1 MASAIMINNIND
13 SNARE
18 RLRKIT
24 RMEGGKSAPLGKSTN
39 DESLSSS
46 NSSAMN
52 YSRKSRM
59 RTDSDSGI
67 QISPLPVI
75 LINEESYSKGSY
87 SDSRETKP
95 SRGNMDNNEGESI
108 IETSNAVSS
117 FPSASY
123 DIENQPHQP
132 IYDAGYQVLDILSR
146 EIYILEMYR
155 INQNVK

>member
-75 LINEESYSKGSY
+75 LINEERYSKGSY
-87 SDSRETKP
+87 SDSHEPK
-95 SRGNMDNNEGESI
+95 SSSGDMDNNNGESV
-108 IETSNAVSS
+108 IETSNVVSS
-117 FPSASY
+117 FHSASY

-132 IYDAGYQVLDILSR
+132 IYDAGYQVLNMLSR
-146 EIYILEMYR
+146 QIYILE
-155 INQNVK
+155 I

>member
-1 MASAIMINNIND
+1 MASAILINN

-24 RMEGGKSAPLGKSTN
+24 RMEGGKPTPLGKPTN

-75 LINEESYSKGSY
+75 LINEESSSKGSY
-87 SDSRETKP
+87 SDLLKP
-95 SRGNMDNNEGESI
+95 KSSSGKMDSNKVESV
-108 IETSNAVSS
+108 IETGNAVSS
-117 FPSASY
+117 FPSTSY

-132 IYDAGYQVLDILSR
+132 IYDAGYQVLNILSR
-146 EIYILEMYR
+146 EIYILE
-155 INQNVK
+155 I

>member
-1 MASAIMINNIND
+1 MASAIMINDIND

-24 RMEGGKSAPLGKSTN
+24 RMEGGKSAPLGKPTN

-75 LINEESYSKGSY
+75 LINEERYSKGSY
-87 SDSRETKP
+87 SDSHEPK
-95 SRGNMDNNEGESI
+95 SSSGNMDNNNGESV
-108 IETSNAVSS
+108 IETSNVVSS
-117 FPSASY
+117 FHSASY

-146 EIYILEMYR
+146 EIYILEM
-155 INQNVK
+155 

>member
-1 MASAIMINNIND
+1 MASAIMINN
-13 SNARE
+13 SNARG
-18 RLRKIT
+18 RMRKIT
-24 RMEGGKSAPLGKSTN
+24 RMEGGKSAPLGKPTN

-52 YSRKSRM
+52 YSRKNRI

-75 LINEESYSKGSY
+75 LINEESSCKGSY
-87 SDSRETKP
+87 SDLPKFKS
-95 SRGNMDNNEGESI
+95 SSGNMDSNEGESV
-108 IETSNAVSS
+108 IETSNVVSS

-132 IYDAGYQVLDILSR
+132 IYDAGYQVLNILSR
-146 EIYILEMYR
+146 ETYILEIYR
-155 INQNVK
+155 NMK

>member
-75 LINEESYSKGSY
+75 LINEESSSKGSY
-87 SDSRETKP
+87 SDLRKFKS
-95 SRGNMDNNEGESI
+95 SLGNMDNNEGEGV
-108 IETSNAVSS
+108 IETSNVVSS
-117 FPSASY
+117 LPSGSY

-132 IYDAGYQVLDILSR
+132 IYDAGYQVLNILSR
-146 EIYILEMYR
+146 ETYILE
-155 INQNVK
+155 IK